1 MAESFEKMRA
11 MSTTDLIK
19 QYDRIAVQTSWG
31 LQFYR
36 DELAHRDAEEQNQ
49 RLLEFTKQM
58 RNMTIAITAMTGI
71 VLLLTIANVY
81 LVLPK

>member
-1 MAESFEKMRA
+1 MAESFEKLSGLTKEQLVQQYNEIA
-11 MSTTDLIK
+11 KST
-19 QYDRIAVQTSWG
+19 AWG

-36 DELAHRDAEEQNQ
+36 DEISRREAAEQNEQ
-49 RLLEFTKQM
+49 MLAFTKQM